1 MDNSSTI
8 SETWMMFKEHL
19 DKKHIEMAAEKYID
33 LCADF
38 GADDET
44 LKECFGNCEV
54 LDAAIK
60 YYLDI
65 DADVEEEYDDWD

>member
-19 DKKHIEMAAEKYID
+19 DKKHVEAAAEKYID

-38 GADDET
+38 GADDVI
-44 LKECFGNCEV
+44 LKECFGNCDI
-54 LDAAIK
+54 LDAAIR

-65 DADVEEEYDDWD
+65 DEDIDEDYDWD